1 MKCRIYFFF
10 VLLISGVFTS
20 LSEIEKPNSQTARLW
35 GVHSF
40 LIAPRTPV
48 AHLLVAG
55 PPGRRASSPP
65 VHYSRDTS
73 AAPRAHGDRLAPRL
87 RFL

>member
-1 MKCRIYFFF
+1 MKRRIYFLF

-35 GVHSF
+35 VHSF

-65 VHYSRDTS
+65 VHYSCDTS
-73 AAPRAHGDRLAPRL
+73 AAPRAHDDRLAPRL

>member
-20 LSEIEKPNSQTARLW
+20 LSEIEKPNSQTL

-65 VHYSRDTS
+65 VHYSCDTS